1 MRIAFYGGSFNPP
14 HEGHVR
20 CAQAAA
26 DFLLP
31 DLFLIV
37 PDYLPPHK
45 QLAENSP
52 PPEARLEM
60 CRIAFR
66 SITAAC
72 VSDLELQ
79 RVGRSY
85 TSDTMKELR

>member
-1 MRIAFYGGSFNPP
+1 MRIAVYGGSFNPP
-14 HEGHVR
+14 HAGHVR

-26 DFLLP
+26 DFLVP

-37 PDYLPPHK
+37 PDHLPPHK

-52 PPEARLEM
+52 PPQARLEM

-66 SITAAC
+66 TVTSSC
-72 VSDLELQ
+72 VSDLRE
-79 RVGRSY
+79 
-85 TSDTMKELR
+85 